1 MEHFAELFQTYGYS
15 MLFVLG
21 IAEFLG
27 VPIAAAPVLM
37 VVGAASVDGIIDPV
51 LAVGSVAVGALLT
64 ESAWFGLARWRGR
77 RLLDVACG
85 LASNP
90 NVCALAFR
98 NRVRKSGAGI
108 LIAAKFIPGS
118 GSVPAFAA
126 GLAGLDYRR
135 FALFDAAALLLWST
149 LYVTVGGVFH
159 AQVEALTQSVSNHF
173 AWVSVGV
180 SVLFV
185 VAFAWRVQKARRHRV
200 MHAKHPM
207 PRPDPEAPGIHARFP
222 LRDARVSLNSGR

>member
-1 MEHFAELFQTYGYS
+1 MEHFAELFQNYGYS

-37 VVGAASVDGIIDPV
+37 VVGAASVDGTLDPV
-51 LAVGSVAVGALLT
+51 LAVGSVALGALLT

-90 NVCALAFR
+90 NVCALSFR

-149 LYVTVGGVFH
+149 LYVAVGGVFH
-159 AQVEALTQSVSNHF
+159 AQVEALAQSVSSHF

-180 SVLFV
+180 TILFIT
-185 VAFAWRVQKARRHRV
+185 ALAWRVQKARRHRA
-200 MHAKHPM
+200 MHVKHA
-207 PRPDPEAPGIHARFP
+207 APHQDVETAAPHAPFP
-222 LRDARVSLNSGR
+222 LRRAQG

>member
-1 MEHFAELFQTYGYS
+1 
-15 MLFVLG
+15 
-21 IAEFLG
+21 LG

-37 VVGAASVDGIIDPV
+37 VVGAASVDGILDPV

-90 NVCALAFR
+90 NVCALSFR

-118 GSVPAFAA
+118 GSVPAFA
-126 GLAGLDYRR
+126 
-135 FALFDAAALLLWST
+135 
-149 LYVTVGGVFH
+149 
-159 AQVEALTQSVSNHF
+159 QSVSNHF
-173 AWVSVGV
+173 AWVGVGV
-180 SVLFV
+180 TILFIT
-185 VAFAWRVQKARRHRV
+185 AFAWRVQKARRHRA
-200 MHAKHPM
+200 MHVKHAA
-207 PRPDPEAPGIHARFP
+207 PRQDVEAAAPHAPFP
-222 LRDARVSLNSGR
+222 LRQAQG

>member
-27 VPIAAAPVLM
+27 APIAAAPILI
-37 VVGAASVDGIIDPV
+37 VVGAASVDGTLNPV
-51 LAVGSVAVGALLT
+51 FAVGSVALGALLT

-77 RLLDVACG
+77 HLLKVACG

-90 NVCALAFR
+90 NVCALSFR

-108 LIAAKFIPGS
+108 LIAAKFIPGT

-126 GLAGLDYRR
+126 GLSGLDYRR
-135 FALFDAAALLLWST
+135 FGLFDAAALLLWST
-149 LYVTVGGVFH
+149 LYVAVGGVFH
-159 AQVEALTQSVSNHF
+159 AQVEALVQGASTHF
-173 AWVSVGV
+173 AWVGAAVT
-180 SVLFV
+180 VLFV

-200 MHAKHPM
+200 MHAA
-207 PRPDPEAPGIHARFP
+207 PRQQVEVAAPHAPFP
-222 LRDARVSLNSGR
+222 LRQAQG

>member
-37 VVGAASVDGIIDPV
+37 VVGAASVDGTLHPG
-51 LAVGSVAVGALLT
+51 LAVGSVVMGALLT

-77 RLLDVACG
+77 RLLNVACG

-90 NVCALAFR
+90 NVCALSFR

-108 LIAAKFIPGS
+108 LIAAKFILGS

-126 GLAGLDYRR
+126 GLSGLDYRR
-135 FALFDAAALLLWST
+135 FALFDAVALLFWST
-149 LYVTVGGVFH
+149 LYVAVGGVFQS
-159 AQVEALTQSVSNHF
+159 QVEVLAQSVSTHF
-173 AWVSVGV
+173 AWVSVSV
-180 SVLFV
+180 SILFV
-185 VAFAWRVQKARRHRV
+185 VAFAWRVQKARRHRI
-200 MHAKHPM
+200 MHVKQAERRQQVEAAVPHP
-207 PRPDPEAPGIHARFP
+207 PFP
-222 LRDARVSLNSGR
+222 LRQARG